1 MKGSTRITL
10 PDRGAEVLFD
20 LQDQNIR
27 LLENLFH
34 VEIHARGSELSIR
47 GSQTNVDAVEKIVR
61 DFADMVSRGEQFSSG
76 ELREAFEQI
85 AQDSA
90 VTLHDFFPKPIVLKT
105 PSRTI
110 VPRSVNQNRYVAKM
124 EGADLVFAIGPAGTG
139 KTFLAVAK
147 AVAFLLERKVDRI
160 ILSRPAVEAGEKL
173 GFLPGDL
180 QEKVDPYLRPLYDAL
195 FFLLDSAR
203 VEKLLDQ
210 HLIEIAPLAFMRGRT
225 LSNCFVILDEA
236 QNCSVEQMKMFV
248 TRMGLHCKMVVTGDV
263 TQIDLPPG
271 QVSGLND
278 AERVLKGT
286 EGIEFAYF
294 DERDVVRHRLVRLII
309 TAYDAPN
316 RSQER
321 RRNE

>member
-1 MKGSTRITL
+1 MTRITL

-20 LQDQNIR
+20 LQDRNIR
-27 LLENLFH
+27 LLENLFD

-47 GSQTNVDAVEKIVR
+47 GSQTNVDAVEKILL
-61 DFADMVSRGEQFSSG
+61 DFVNMVSSGEQFSNG

-85 AQDSA
+85 AQGSA
-90 VTLHDFFPKPIVLKT
+90 ATLQEFFPKAVVLKT
-105 PSRTI
+105 SSRTV
-110 VPRSVNQNRYVAKM
+110 VPRSINQNRYVAKM
-124 EGADLVFAIGPAGTG
+124 EAADLVFAIGPAGTG

-210 HLIEIAPLAFMRGRT
+210 NIIEIAPLAFMRGRT
-225 LSNCFVILDEA
+225 LSNCFAILDEA
-236 QNCSVEQMKMFV
+236 QNSSVEQMKMFV
-248 TRMGLHCKMVVTGDV
+248 TRMGLHSKMVVTGDV
-263 TQIDLPPG
+263 TQIDLPPD
-271 QVSGLND
+271 QVSGLKD
-278 AERVLKGT
+278 AERVLRGT
-286 EGIEFAYF
+286 EGIEFAYL
-294 DERDVVRHRLVRLII
+294 DERDVVRHSLVRLII
-309 TAYDAPN
+309 AAYEGSNPF
-316 RSQER
+316 QEKR
-321 RRNE
+321 QTSKE

>member
-1 MKGSTRITL
+1 MTRITL

-27 LLENLFH
+27 LLENRFD

-47 GSQTNVDAVEKIVR
+47 GSQTNVDAVEKILR
-61 DFADMVSRGEQFSSG
+61 DFADMLSRGEQFSNG

-90 VTLHDFFPKPIVLKT
+90 ATLQDFFPKPVVLKT
-105 PSRTI
+105 SSRTI
-110 VPRSVNQNRYVAKM
+110 VPRSINQNRYVAKM
-124 EGADLVFAIGPAGTG
+124 EAADLVFAIGPAGTG

-147 AVAFLLERKVDRI
+147 AVALLLERKVDRI

-210 HLIEIAPLAFMRGRT
+210 NIIEIAPLAFMRGRT

-236 QNCSVEQMKMFV
+236 QNSSAEQMKMFV
-248 TRMGLHCKMVVTGDV
+248 TRMGLHSKMVVTGDV

-271 QVSGLND
+271 QISGLKD
-278 AERVLKGT
+278 AERVLGKT
-286 EGIEFAYF
+286 QGIEFAYF
-294 DERDVVRHRLVRLII
+294 DERDVVRHRLIRLII
-309 TAYDAPN
+309 AAYEDSN
-316 RSQER
+316 LSQKK
-321 RRNE
+321 RRNAKD

>member
-1 MKGSTRITL
+1 MTRSNRITL

-20 LQDQNIR
+20 LQDKNIR
-27 LLENLFH
+27 FLEGLFE
-34 VEIHARGSELSIR
+34 VEIHARGDTLSIQ
-47 GSQTNVDAVEKIVR
+47 GSQANVDVVEKMLR
-61 DFADMVSRGEQFSSG
+61 DFSNLVGRGEQFSNG
-76 ELREAFEQI
+76 ALREAFEQI
-85 AQDSA
+85 AQGSA
-90 VTLHDFFPKPIVLKT
+90 GTLHDFFPKPVVLKT

-124 EGADLVFAIGPAGTG
+124 EASDLVMAIGPAGTG

-147 AVAFLLERKVDRI
+147 AIAFLLERKVDRI

-195 FFLLDSAR
+195 FFMLDAAR
-203 VEKLLDQ
+203 VEQFLERRI
-210 HLIEIAPLAFMRGRT
+210 IEIAPLAFMRGRT

-236 QNCSVEQMKMFV
+236 QNSSVEQMKMFV
-248 TRMGLHCKMVVTGDV
+248 TRMGLHSKMVVTGDV

-271 QVSGLND
+271 QVSGLKD

-309 TAYDAPN
+309 TAYENQNQSRGKSKD
-316 RSQER
+316 
-321 RRNE
+321 

>member
-1 MKGSTRITL
+1 MTRITL

-27 LLENLFH
+27 LLETLFD

-47 GSQTNVDAVEKIVR
+47 GSQANVDAVEKIVR
-61 DFADMVSRGEQFSSG
+61 DFADMVSRGEQFSNG

-90 VTLHDFFPKPIVLKT
+90 VTLHDFFPKPVVLKT

-173 GFLPGDL
+173 GFLPGDM

-210 HLIEIAPLAFMRGRT
+210 HIIEIAPLAFMRGRT
-225 LSNCFVILDEA
+225 LSNCFIILDEA
-236 QNCSVEQMKMFV
+236 QNTSAEQMKMVV
-248 TRMGLHCKMVVTGDV
+248 TRMGLLSKMVVTGDV

-271 QVSGLND
+271 QVSGLKD

-309 TAYDAPN
+309 AAYDGPN
-316 RSQER
+316 RSQEKR
-321 RRNE
+321 RKSNE